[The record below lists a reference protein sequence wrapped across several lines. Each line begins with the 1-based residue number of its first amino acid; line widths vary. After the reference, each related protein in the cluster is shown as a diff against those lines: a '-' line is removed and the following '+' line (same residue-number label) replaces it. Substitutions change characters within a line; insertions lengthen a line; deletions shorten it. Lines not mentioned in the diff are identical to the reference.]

1 MKLTDE
7 IGALL
12 QELRPLRKKL
22 RDKEL
27 QYLDKNDI
35 DRIYLQH
42 FGDSQTDQVI
52 EQRERS
58 TQIVRLQRQCDN
70 IIDEYEDLR
79 SLCSKTSLHQLALEV
94 YQARKELFQMK
105 EEYLAG
111 ARKLDRVV
119 RKIEILKM
127 SDCYDGVQ
135 EQRERISD
143 LKGALKTHVVR
154 YEKLREK
161 NKRYVIE
168 IQRLRQDNAHRP
180 DVVRKREDAGKIKQL
195 EEVLSEKREIL
206 AATQARY
213 RRILEMNANEVQSPP
228 QRFGVA
234 RKVSPPP
241 PVRQSPKVAKP
252 RAVAYDPDDES
263 FSEPVVEELVVAVG
277 LFRRNVTENEVR
289 ALFSK
294 FGAINGLRVYPKH
307 GTSPQ
312 AYFAK
317 IAFYDHCVAE
327 KAIEKMNG
335 RFFEDHALNVKWA
348 RDQAFCASLS
358 RGSPRKG
365 MFSDVSSEQQRRT
378 RKRWNEPERAQTKER
393 KEQKRPEPVLLSE
406 SSSDA
411 GYNDS
416 PAMIEPLK
424 VGASD
429 SSSSSLDLDPTSGE
443 VKVIQKP
450 KSESSASKKEAPK
463 PVVPKKIDVVS
474 VAEKDRT
481 ASRSGTDH
489 AKTSH
494 ANDSSSSSRSK
505 HSGDLKTSSNRPQK
519 TTGSEK
525 HKSSSAFDKF
535 ESPSEKKMLSAS
547 SRRASDH
554 ESKLSSTSASGFDKL
569 ESQSESKKSIS
580 SASRRSST
588 RESKRSSARASGL
601 SESQSESKKSVSS
614 ASRKKSDAG
623 SKHSSVAMPNTLDS
637 QSEKTRERQM
647 SSSATG
653 GTQRSKHSTVET
665 SSSVKQASQGVS
677 EQEKMM
683 SSTSAKSTSSHKR
696 ASQRVSEQ
704 ERMMSSASAKST
716 SSHKQASQRVSEQ
729 DRMMS
734 SASAKSTS
742 SHKQRRSSVAALSTA
757 SEDGRKSVSSA
768 SARTASEK
776 ARNAVQGTSQA
787 DKSREES
794 LAKKSSSSSSPE
806 VLDIGDEQQEPVKDE
821 EKKSS
826 SSFVEVIA
834 DESEKQKPSE
844 GESNNTANT
853 PAADQADTSSSSSS
867 AFGEIAGD
875 ELKPELPKPVLGR
888 LLTGF
893 TSKLTDNT
901 EQNEQREVQP
911 PTLEPLSSFL
921 SRNMPENKSENGSS
935 KPVIEE
941 NEKPPEVDKASESS
955 SSFVEVV
962 DVASSSSSSKSGHA
976 NPSPPP
982 LEPPADEKPQDG
994 SASQGVL
1001 DVASSSDKN
1010 VDPDNK
1016 SDASGA
1022 HSEAHEHSRRS
1033 SGDVVEIHSSSSS
1046 SSKDDAKD
1054 VDIPKPDVNSAD
1066 HPEGPGES
1074 RPQTTDDKLVSD
1086 GVVPVQSSSSTA
1098 SDVPG
1103 QERTALN
1110 LHGVAAND
1118 MSSNREQQDQSAT
1131 GVGKQAASSH
1141 SSDNDVNV
1149 SRTETHEQQDT
1160 THTVSETGTK
1170 PEEHKSSSESVE
1182 VRSSSSSES
1191 VKQTPAL
1198 DAQQPNASAVDK
1210 ASDSSSSSFVDVVEG
1225 SSSDAKA
1232 GPEHSEKVGDSADQ
1246 GAPETITGT
1255 QATDARSGPDVLP
1268 EPTNEAPE
1276 PGKVSNSPSDHESN
1290 DAQKQDALEAPLPVS
1305 RAKESS
1311 GEDVSVHASA
1321 SSSSSPVRLESSKK
1335 NVPAKETQSDL
1346 FGSMSSD
1353 HKNSPR
1359 SVTQQADVPAADEQK
1374 EEPLN
1379 ELQPLAP
1386 VPRKPLFGRLLQ
1398 GIGEKPLA
1406 SIGNNPEPVPPS
1418 GETEAPVDAKSGE
1431 PQSAAPAI
1439 PSEQPQNPVNGSSSS
1454 DGVVE
1459 INVSDD
1465 QPAQQD
1471 DSVDVEILD
1480 PSSSAGPGNNDSS
1493 DSNDF

>member
-22 RDKEL
+22 REKEL

-143 LKGALKTHVVR
+143 LKGALKAHVVR

-168 IQRLRQDNAHRP
+168 IQRLRQDNSHRP

-195 EEVLSEKREIL
+195 EAVLSEKREIL

-213 RRILEMNANEVQSPP
+213 RRVLEMNANEVQSPP

-234 RKVSPPP
+234 RKASPPP

-252 RAVAYDPDDES
+252 RTVAYDPDDES

-294 FGAINGLRVYPKH
+294 YGAINGLRVYPKH

-317 IAFYDHCVAE
+317 IAFYDHSVAE
-327 KAIEKMNG
+327 RVIEKMNG

-358 RGSPRKG
+358 RGTPRKG

-378 RKRWNEPERAQTKER
+378 RREGRHWNDQARAQTKER
-393 KEQKRPEPVLLSE
+393 KDQKRPEPVLLSE

-463 PVVPKKIDVVS
+463 PVIAKKIDVVS
-474 VAEKDRT
+474 VAEN
-481 ASRSGTDH
+481 SRSGVDH

-494 ANDSSSSSRSK
+494 TNDGSGSSRSK
-505 HSGDLKTSSNRPQK
+505 QSGDLKTSSNRPQK
-519 TTGSEK
+519 TGSERY
-525 HKSSSAFDKF
+525 KSSSAFDKL
-535 ESPSEKKMLSAS
+535 ESQSEKTPSVS
-547 SRRASDH
+547 SRKASDH
-554 ESKLSSTSASGFDKL
+554 ESKLSSTAASGFDKL
-569 ESQSESKKSIS
+569 ESQSESKSKKGMSS
-580 SASRRSST
+580 SASRKASD
-588 RESKRSSARASGL
+588 RENKRSSARASGL
-601 SESQSESKKSVSS
+601 SESQSESQSISS
-614 ASRKKSDAG
+614 ASRKKSDYG
-623 SKHSSVAMPNTLDS
+623 SKHSSVASRRSNKLDS
-637 QSEKTRERQM
+637 QSEKMRERNM
-647 SSSATG
+647 SSSTG
-653 GTQRSKHSTVET
+653 GTRRSKYSPVET
-665 SSSVKQASQGVS
+665 ASVGKYAPQRES
-677 EQEKMM
+677 EQERMR
-683 SSTSAKSTSSHKR
+683 SSTSAKSTS
-696 ASQRVSEQ
+696 
-704 ERMMSSASAKST
+704 
-716 SSHKQASQRVSEQ
+716 
-729 DRMMS
+729 D
-734 SASAKSTS
+734 
-742 SHKQRRSSVAALSTA
+742 HKQRRSSVAALSTA
-757 SEDGRKSVSSA
+757 SEEGRESVSVKNASSA
-768 SARTASEK
+768 AARTASDK
-776 ARNAVQGTSQA
+776 ARNSGASSRNSL
-787 DKSREES
+787 DKSREQS
-794 LAKKSSSSSSPE
+794 PAKKSSSSSSG
-806 VLDIGDEQQEPVKDE
+806 VLDIGDEQRDSVKDE

-826 SSFVEVIA
+826 SSFVDVIA

-844 GESNNTANT
+844 GEPNNQVNT
-853 PAADQADTSSSSSS
+853 PAADQAETSSSSSS
-867 AFGEIAGD
+867 AFGEMGGD
-875 ELKPELPKPVLGR
+875 EPKTELPKPVIGR
-888 LLTGF
+888 LLSGF
-893 TSKLTDNT
+893 TSKLTDDGNNT
-901 EQNEQREVQP
+901 EQNDQREGQR

-921 SRNMPENKSENGSS
+921 SRNTPETKSENGNS

-941 NEKPPEVDKASESS
+941 NEKPAEVDKASESS

-962 DVASSSSSSKSGHA
+962 EVASSSSSSKSGL
-976 NPSPPP
+976 SPPP
-982 LEPPADEKPQDG
+982 LEPTGKEPPVDEKPQDG

-1001 DVASSSDKN
+1001 DVGSSSDKN
-1010 VDPDNK
+1010 VEPIVDNQ
-1016 SDASGA
+1016 SDARGV
-1022 HSEAHEHSRRS
+1022 HSESHEHSRRA
-1033 SGDVVEIHSSSSS
+1033 SGDVVELSSSSSS
-1046 SSKDDAKD
+1046 SSKG
-1054 VDIPKPDVNSAD
+1054 VGITKPDVNSSG
-1066 HPEGPGES
+1066 HREGTTGEMK
-1074 RPQTTDDKLVSD
+1074 PQEMTDNKLVSD
-1086 GVVPVQSSSSTA
+1086 GVVRVHSSSSST
-1098 SDVPG
+1098 SEMPGRGVPG
-1103 QERTALN
+1103 QELKSIDPQ
-1110 LHGVAAND
+1110 GVAAEE
-1118 MSSNREQQDQSAT
+1118 MSSSRERQDPNSQSANT
-1131 GVGKQAASSH
+1131 VGRQVASSH
-1141 SSDNDVNV
+1141 SSENDVNV
-1149 SRTETHEQQDT
+1149 STTQNGEGQET
-1160 THTVSETGTK
+1160 THTVSEPGTK
-1170 PEEHKSSSESVE
+1170 FEEHKSSSESVG

-1191 VKQTPAL
+1191 VKQSPVL
-1198 DAQQPNASAVDK
+1198 DVQQPNASAVDK
-1210 ASDSSSSSFVDVVEG
+1210 ASDSSSSSFVDVVEC

-1232 GPEHSEKVGDSADQ
+1232 RSEHAEKVGDSADQ
-1246 GAPETITGT
+1246 GTPEALISGA
-1255 QATDARSGPDVLP
+1255 QANDAKSGLNVLP
-1268 EPTNEAPE
+1268 EPTHEAPE
-1276 PGKVSNSPSDHESN
+1276 SGKMSNAPTDHENN
-1290 DAQKQDALEAPLPVS
+1290 DAKEQDTFEAPLPVS
-1305 RAKESS
+1305 HAKASS
-1311 GEDVSVHASA
+1311 DEDLSVHDSA

-1335 NVPAKETQSDL
+1335 NVPPKETQSDV

-1359 SVTQQADVPAADEQK
+1359 NVTQQADVPVVDEQK
-1374 EEPLN
+1374 VEPLN

-1406 SIGNNPEPVPPS
+1406 SIGNSPKSVEPS
-1418 GETEAPVDAKSGE
+1418 GETEASVDAKTCD
-1431 PQSAAPAI
+1431 PQSATPAN
-1439 PSEQPQNPVNGSSSS
+1439 PSEKLQNPVNGPSSS
-1454 DGVVE
+1454 DSVVE

-1480 PSSSAGPGNNDSS
+1480 PSSSAGPGDNDSS